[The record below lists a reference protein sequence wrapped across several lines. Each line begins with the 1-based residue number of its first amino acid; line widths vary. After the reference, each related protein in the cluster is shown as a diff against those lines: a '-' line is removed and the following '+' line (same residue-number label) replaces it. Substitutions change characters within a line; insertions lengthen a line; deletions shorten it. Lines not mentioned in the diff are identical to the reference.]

1 MIPPEERRRYTYA
14 RNNESVVVREVVIWV
29 CMLEMYVRF
38 RTIHG
43 GEREKGKGEENL
55 RVSMEICANNLS
67 TQACALEYLCRLV
80 SAS

>member
-1 MIPPEERRRYTYA
+1 MYLRAKQREC
-14 RNNESVVVREVVIWV
+14 VVREVVIWV

-67 TQACALEYLCRLV
+67 TQACALEHLCRLV